1 MRASSRCDV
10 KARRNRSAD
19 AIYSCTENQE
29 KNQGNIKSLFK
40 GVHEERDMGEVT
52 KVGVMGA
59 GMMGAE
65 IALCFARSGYDV
77 VMKETTLELAMKG
90 KDRMAGVLDKAIQKG
105 RFQEKDKVPA
115 LERMTPTDE
124 YELFRDVDVVVEAVF
139 ESLEVKKEVFGKL
152 SEICKPECI
161 FATNTSSL
169 PITLL
174 STTVD
179 ADRIERFLGAH
190 FFSPASVMKLVEV
203 IPGLETS
210 EETVISIMDL
220 CRSIDKTPIRVKDVA
235 GFAVNR
241 LLHAMWTEAHR
252 LAEEGVATPEDI
264 DTACRLGLGHPI
276 GPFALMDLTSN
287 DLNLQIGEILFDAY
301 GERFKPRPILR
312 QKVYANHL
320 GRKTARGWYDYTK

>member
-1 MRASSRCDV
+1 MGDV
-10 KARRNRSAD
+10 N
-19 AIYSCTENQE
+19 
-29 KNQGNIKSLFK
+29 
-40 GVHEERDMGEVT
+40 

-65 IALCFARSGYDV
+65 IALCFAMSGCDV
-77 VMKETTLELAMKG
+77 VMKETTLELAQKG
-90 KDRMAGVLDKAIQKG
+90 KDRLAGVLDNAIRKG
-105 RFQEKDKVPA
+105 RFQEGDKAPA
-115 LERMTPTDE
+115 LERITPTDQ
-124 YELFRDVDVVVEAVF
+124 YELFKDVDVVVEAVF
-139 ESLEVKKEVFGKL
+139 EAIDAKKEVFGRL
-152 SEICKPECI
+152 NEICRPDCVL
-161 FATNTSSL
+161 ATNTSSI

-174 STTVD
+174 ATTVG
-179 ADRIERFLGAH
+179 AERIDRFVGAH

-210 EETVISIMDL
+210 EETVAFMMDL
-220 CRSIDKTPIRVKDVA
+220 CRKIDKTPVRVKDVT

-264 DTACRLGLGHPI
+264 DTACKLGLGHPI

-287 DLNLQIGEILFDAY
+287 DLNLKVGEILFDAY

-320 GRKTARGWYDYTK
+320 GRKTGRGWYDYRK